1 METWGQICEYR
12 QKGAL
17 CVEMEGVGLFIVAA
31 YRDCFATAIYVISDV
46 LIENSWKLGWDEN
59 KLEDSIQRVLDR
71 IVSSL

>member
-1 METWGQICEYR
+1 MNIDKKVLYVLRWR
-12 QKGAL
+12 
-17 CVEMEGVGLFIVAA
+17 GVGLFTVAA